1 MYFFRRL
8 IRRLPGKVV
17 QAIPVPHPKV
27 TEGCGSRGSVGEIC
41 AHQSY
46 VSVLIVTDT
55 TLSLL
60 GYEQA
65 VVQSLQ
71 QYNIRCEVYSCIS
84 GEPVIP
90 VVEQVRAAAW
100 SMQADCIIGI
110 GGGSVLDV
118 VKMASAA
125 VKYRHIGVKHLLLK
139 FLPVPGRAL
148 PVIAIPATAGT
159 GAEVSVG
166 AIVLNASGVKKSTVI
181 VGLNI
186 PHVILDS
193 ELTLHAPHD
202 ITAACGIDALSHAI
216 EAACSSV
223 KVKPE
228 HARYAHEGVKLIME
242 HLPVLLSQ
250 PQQVE
255 ARQGMCRAAMYGGY
269 CISYQLAGYV
279 HAFAHA
285 IGAKYHMAH
294 GKAIALVLVPV
305 LQFQREACLHKY
317 AYTARYSGIAHNGDS
332 EAVAADKLLCAI
344 AELTENCKLHIVSPV
359 KPEDYTELT
368 RMIIKDSINYSPMI
382 TMSSRHIKQVLT
394 SITSK

>member
-1 MYFFRRL
+1 M
-8 IRRLPGKVV
+8 

-60 GYEQA
+60 GYERA

-125 VKYRHIGVKHLLLK
+125 VKYRHIGVKHLFLK
-139 FLPVPGRAL
+139 FLPVLGRAL

-159 GAEVSVG
+159 GAEV
-166 AIVLNASGVKKSTVI
+166 
-181 VGLNI
+181 
-186 PHVILDS
+186 
-193 ELTLHAPHD
+193 
-202 ITAACGIDALSHAI
+202 
-216 EAACSSV
+216 
-223 KVKPE
+223 
-228 HARYAHEGVKLIME
+228 
-242 HLPVLLSQ
+242 
-250 PQQVE
+250 
-255 ARQGMCRAAMYGGY
+255 
-269 CISYQLAGYV
+269 
-279 HAFAHA
+279 
-285 IGAKYHMAH
+285 
-294 GKAIALVLVPV
+294 
-305 LQFQREACLHKY
+305 
-317 AYTARYSGIAHNGDS
+317 
-332 EAVAADKLLCAI
+332 
-344 AELTENCKLHIVSPV
+344 
-359 KPEDYTELT
+359 
-368 RMIIKDSINYSPMI
+368 
-382 TMSSRHIKQVLT
+382 
-394 SITSK
+394 

>member
-1 MYFFRRL
+1 M
-8 IRRLPGKVV
+8 
-17 QAIPVPHPKV
+17 
-27 TEGCGSRGSVGEIC
+27 
-41 AHQSY
+41 
-46 VSVLIVTDT
+46 
-55 TLSLL
+55 
-60 GYEQA
+60 
-65 VVQSLQ
+65 
-71 QYNIRCEVYSCIS
+71 
-84 GEPVIP
+84 
-90 VVEQVRAAAW
+90 
-100 SMQADCIIGI
+100 
-110 GGGSVLDV
+110 
-118 VKMASAA
+118 
-125 VKYRHIGVKHLLLK
+125 
-139 FLPVPGRAL
+139 
-148 PVIAIPATAGT
+148 
-159 GAEVSVG
+159 
-166 AIVLNASGVKKSTVI
+166 
-181 VGLNI
+181 GLNVT
-186 PHVILDS
+186 HVILDI

-202 ITAACGIDALSHAI
+202 VTAACGIDALSHAI

-228 HARYAHEGVKLIME
+228 HASYAHEGVKLIME

-382 TMSSRHIKQVLT
+382 TMSGEQIKQILI